1 MKSMTFIR
9 TPAALIVVLGAP
21 TALAQGAAAPEPT
34 LTSILMSTAVQVVP
48 IVATALAALLVAGLT
63 GLTNKLKAQAEVSKL
78 AAVGERS
85 ATVALSVVRHVDV
98 TMKPRLEAA
107 AADGVLTQEEFQQL
121 KAEAMTR
128 LKESLG
134 GHGLRELQEV
144 LKLAPGKLGE
154 FLSGLIE
161 DALDRMKAS
170 RGIVTTTAEDVISAA
185 LALGAASTASPTLER
200 AAFPQTPRG

>member
-1 MKSMTFIR
+1 MNRKLLIL
-9 TPAALIVVLGAP
+9 AAVGGVLLSAP
-21 TALAQGAAAPEPT
+21 VALAQTTTAPEPT
-34 LTSILMSTAVQVVP
+34 LTSVLMSTAVQVVP
-48 IVATALAALLVAGLT
+48 IVAAALAALLVAGLT
-63 GLTNKLKAQAEVSKL
+63 GLTNKLKAQAEGSRL
-78 AAVGERS
+78 AAVGER
-85 ATVALSVVRHVDV
+85 ATLVALSVVRDLEV
-98 TMKPRLEAA
+98 TMKPKLEAA
-107 AADGVLTQEEFQQL
+107 AADGVLTQAEFKQL
-121 KAEAMTR
+121 KDEALAR

-134 GHGLRELQEV
+134 EHGLRELQEV

-185 LALGAASTASPTLER
+185 LTLGAASTASPTLER